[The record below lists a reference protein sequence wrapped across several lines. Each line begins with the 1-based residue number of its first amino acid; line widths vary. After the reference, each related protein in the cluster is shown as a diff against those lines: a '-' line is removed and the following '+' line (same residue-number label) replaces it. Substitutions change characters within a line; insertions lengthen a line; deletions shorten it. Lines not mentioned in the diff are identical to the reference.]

1 MKKKSLEKLELARA
15 RRNSNKPTRIN
26 ILALDQAT
34 HCGVAYETRVMR
46 GKYQCELWDLTKK
59 TKESD
64 GVKWL
69 RFESHIEKLIKEHDI
84 EIIAYE
90 LPAGQHMGAKIHSA
104 KLIAIIERIAELN
117 KIQYIEHSSMTIKK
131 FATGKGNA
139 KKEQMIEAAKNKLNY
154 QGDDDNEADA
164 LWMLM
169 YTKSQL
175 N

>member
-1 MKKKSLEKLELARA
+1 MKKANIAKLALAKER
-15 RRNSNKPTRIN
+15 SNANRPTRVN

-34 HCGVAYETRVMR
+34 KCGVAFETRKMK
-46 GKYQCELWDLTKK
+46 GKYECRLWDLTKK

-69 RFESHIEKLIKEHDI
+69 RFESHIDKLIKEHEI

-90 LPAGQHMGAKIHSA
+90 LPAGQHMGAKLHSA
-104 KLIAIIERIAELN
+104 KLIAIIERIAELRG
-117 KIQYIEHSSMTIKK
+117 IQYIEHSSMTIKK

-139 KKEQMIEAAKNKLNY
+139 KKEQMVEAAKVKLGY
-154 QGDDDNEADA
+154 EGIDDNEADA